1 MLHEM
6 IHLNNFY
13 KLDNDPILEVMI
25 PFIKDENNHD
35 ISKGILILPGGAY
48 SYTSKR
54 EGDPVALAFMMKGY
68 CTFILHYTTKTSYPT
83 PMIEVA
89 CAIDYLRKNS
99 LKYYLNKDQIIVC
112 GFSAGG
118 HLAASYG
125 YLHKNQDFLKRV
137 DFLAENINPNG
148 LILCYPVITMGEY
161 THLETRQN
169 ITGGNQDLYEFL
181 SVEKHVD
188 KDYPPTF
195 IWTTNSDN
203 VVPYC
208 NSVMLVEQLNKFNVP
223 NEFHLFPFLDHG
235 KSIGND
241 LVNEINKNDENKY
254 EKVSTWVDK
263 SFNFLKRYI

>member
-1 MLHEM
+1 MLHVI
-6 IHLNNFY
+6 IHLNNYY

-48 SYTSKR
+48 TYTSKR
-54 EGDPVALAFMMKGY
+54 EGDPVALAFMMKGN
-68 CTFILHYTTKTSYPT
+68 CSFILHYTCKTSYPT

-125 YLHKNQDFLKRV
+125 YLHKNKDFLKRV
-137 DFLAENINPNG
+137 DFLAENITPNG
-148 LILCYPVITMGEY
+148 LILCYPVITMGEH
-161 THLETRQN
+161 THLETREN
-169 ITGGNQDLYEFL
+169 ITGGNIGLYDFL
-181 SVEKHVD
+181 SVEKNVD

-195 IWTTNSDN
+195 IWTTNPDY

-208 NSVMLVEQLNKFNVP
+208 NSIMLVEQLKKNNVP
-223 NEFHLFPFLDHG
+223 TEFMLFPFLDHA
-235 KSIGND
+235 KSIGTD
-241 LVNEINKNDENKY
+241 LVNDINDENKEQY
-254 EKVSTWVDK
+254 ANIATWVEK
-263 SFNFLKRYI
+263 SVLFFNKYI